1 LWIEIV
7 KLLEK
12 IFTMNDD
19 QDESSRSDDDRYI
32 SEEDETND
40 ALEEGE
46 RSQVDASENPDL
58 Q

>member
-1 LWIEIV
+1 V